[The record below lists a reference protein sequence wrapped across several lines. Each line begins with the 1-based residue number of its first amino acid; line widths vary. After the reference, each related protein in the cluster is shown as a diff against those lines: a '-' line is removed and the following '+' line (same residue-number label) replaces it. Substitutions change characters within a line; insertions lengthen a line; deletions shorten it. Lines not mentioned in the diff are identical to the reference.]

1 MNDKDDTNMPQKEE
15 INAQENCPSELELAN
30 KKIDELNEQ
39 VMRAM
44 ADLQNYKK
52 RTEEEKQTFI
62 KFASAN
68 VFLEI
73 LPIFDS
79 FERAAEHLPDD
90 LIENDWVK
98 GIQSIIKQFEQIME
112 KFKITKMKT
121 VGEKFN
127 TDFHEAIAQGPG
139 EKDVIIEEFESG
151 YLIEDQTLRPA
162 KVKVGDGSHADA

>member
-1 MNDKDDTNMPQKEE
+1 MNDTDDTTIPQED
-15 INAQENCPSELELAN
+15 APTELELAN
-30 KKIDELNEQ
+30 KKINELNEQ

-52 RTEEEKQTFI
+52 RAEEEKQAFV
-62 KFASAN
+62 KFASAS

-79 FERAAEHLPDD
+79 FERAAQHLPED
-90 LIENDWVK
+90 LVENDWVK
-98 GIQSIIKQFEQIME
+98 GIQNIIRQFEQIME

-127 TDFHEAIAQGPG
+127 TDFHEAVSQGPG
-139 EKDVIIEEFESG
+139 EKDVVIEELESG
-151 YLIEDQTLRPA
+151 YLIEGQTLRPA
-162 KVKVGDGSHADA
+162 KVKVGDGSQANA